1 MDRRGKKFLKRC
13 KTRHFQF
20 ADDEIERSD
29 RKRKRPWKLTVKNVG
44 NQNVD
49 WTKELTL

>member
-1 MDRRGKKFLKRC
+1 MDRRGMKFLKRC
-13 KTRHFQF
+13 KTRRFQF

-29 RKRKRPWKLTVKNVG
+29 RKGKRPWKLTVKNVS

-49 WTKELTL
+49 WTKELSQ